1 MPLRP
6 DMQPQEFLEI
16 ILRRKWLIVFSTLF
30 ILFGASVYC
39 VVTPELYISSTTILV
54 VPQRVSEGYVRTHTP
69 RIEERLATINQQ
81 VMSRTRLRIVMED
94 LDLFRAERK
103 NLPLEDVVEIMRKR
117 IALQVRGNDA
127 FTLSFIHADPKS
139 AMLTASRL
147 ASFFIDENLK
157 AREAQALGT
166 ADFLGSQL
174 AETKAVLEAK
184 EKALGDY
191 KMRHMGELPQQ
202 LEANLRML
210 TQFQEQAKVNAEN
223 IRYQEDR
230 REILETQLKTLDSS
244 FSNRG
249 SSGKT
254 AGKGTTQKSA
264 DRGSIPETASR
275 EAFDGQDRELP
286 LPQVLRLKKE
296 QLAAMELR
304 YTENY
309 PGISRMKQE
318 IALLE
323 QKIEENRRLAV
334 SRQAGI
340 GNTAGKDQEMSMQM
354 DYETEQQMESL
365 REKLRGAK
373 LEMSAL
379 KRERADIQKNVELYK
394 SKVEGIPRREQEL
407 VGLTRDYENIKKSYD
422 DLLKKKLDA
431 EVASNL
437 EKRQK
442 GEQFQ
447 ILDPANLP
455 ARPFTPNRPLVFGIA
470 FAVAAIVGFG
480 GAFGMEMIDPSVR
493 GAKEFS
499 HFSGIPVLASIPS
512 IHDKAYAKKVG
523 RRRAAILG
531 GLITFTTAVT
541 VFLLVYGEKVR
552 SILEGVVTR

>member
-6 DMQPQEFLEI
+6 DMQPQDFLEI
-16 ILRRKWLIVFSTLF
+16 FLRRKWLILFSILF

-54 VPQRVSEGYVRTHTP
+54 VPQRVPEGYVRTHTS

-81 VMSRTRLRIVMED
+81 VMSRTRLQIVMQD
-94 LDLFRAERK
+94 LDLFREERK
-103 NLPLEDVVEIMRKR
+103 KLPFEDVVENMRKR

-127 FTLSFIHADPKS
+127 FTLSFIHSDPKT

-157 AREAQALGT
+157 NREQQAVGT

-174 AETKAVLEAK
+174 AETKAVLVAK

-191 KMRHMGELPQQ
+191 KLLHMGELPQQ

-210 TQFQEQAKVNAEN
+210 AQFQEQSKVNAEN

-230 REILETQLKTLDSS
+230 RDILETQLKQLEAGI
-244 FSNRG
+244 SNRN
-249 SSGKT
+249 SSGKA
-254 AGKGTTQKSA
+254 AGKETSPKSG
-264 DRGSIPETASR
+264 DFGSIPETAAG
-275 EAFDGQDRELP
+275 ETVGGQD
-286 LPQVLRLKKE
+286 PQQTLLRSKKE

-304 YTENY
+304 YTASY
-309 PGISRMKQE
+309 PGISTMKQE

-323 QKIEENRRLAV
+323 QKIEETR
-334 SRQAGI
+334 RQAGI
-340 GNTAGKDQEMSMQM
+340 RRAGSGNSTGKGPGISTSM
-354 DYETEQQMESL
+354 DYRFSVAEQQAESL

-373 LEMSAL
+373 IEMAAL
-379 KRERADIQKNVELYK
+379 VRERADIQKNLGLYK
-394 SKVEGIPRREQEL
+394 NKVEGIPKREQEL
-407 VGLTRDYENIKKSYD
+407 VGLTRDYENLKKSYD
-422 DLLKKKLDA
+422 DLLRKKLDA

-455 ARPFTPNRPLVFGIA
+455 ARPFQPNRPLIFGIA
-470 FAVAAIVGFG
+470 FAIAAIVGFG
-480 GAFGMEMIDPSVR
+480 GAIGLEMIDPSVR
-493 GAKEFS
+493 GAKEFG
-499 HFSGIPVLASIPS
+499 HFSGITVLASIPS
-512 IHDKAYAKKVG
+512 IQDKTYARKVR
-523 RRRAAILG
+523 RRRAAIFG

-552 SILEGVVTR
+552 AILQGGR